1 MPGQFMGFALHGY
14 YLPIVKWAIT
24 LPSIMTLPAVSVAL
38 LTLNLG
44 RRQDSCTI
52 AAMTTFDL
60 NTPLNLNTQRI
71 LITGGA
77 GFIGSWLI
85 RTLLQRYP
93 NATITNLDALTYA
106 GNLANL
112 DDVADNP
119 NYSFV
124 HGDIMDA
131 ATVNSLMANTDIC
144 VNVAAQTHVDRSISG
159 PGVFT
164 ETNVMGTQ
172 VLLEAARQHNIAKYV
187 QVSTDEVYGS
197 IKTGEFT
204 ENSPIKP
211 NSPYSASKAG
221 ADMLVQSYH
230 KTYGF
235 NACITR
241 CSNNY
246 GPYQYPE
253 KLIPLMIAK
262 ASNDESLPVYG
273 DGLNV
278 RDWIHVED
286 HVAGIIRTIEA
297 GQPGEAYN
305 FGASHELANID
316 LVKQLLTA
324 LNKPESLITYVTD
337 RPGHDRRYAIDSS
350 KAQQQLGW
358 QPQHTFSTGL
368 QQTIDW
374 YLANPQ
380 WVAAIQQRCA
390 EHQQQLEQGV
400 HATKTPAGV

>member
-1 MPGQFMGFALHGY
+1 
-14 YLPIVKWAIT
+14 
-24 LPSIMTLPAVSVAL
+24 
-38 LTLNLG
+38 
-44 RRQDSCTI
+44 
-52 AAMTTFDL
+52 MTTLDL
-60 NTPLNLNTQRI
+60 NQHHI

-85 RTLLQRYP
+85 RTLLARYP
-93 NATITNLDALTYA
+93 QARITNLDALTYA

-112 DDVADNP
+112 DDVASNP
-119 NYSFV
+119 HYTFV
-124 HGDIMDA
+124 HGDITDA
-131 ATVNSLMANTDIC
+131 NLVNELMKQTDVC

-159 PGVFT
+159 PGIFT
-164 ETNVMGTQ
+164 ETNTMGTQ
-172 VLLEAARQHNIAKYV
+172 VLLEAARTAHNDAGITKYV

-204 ENSPIKP
+204 ENSPIQP

-221 ADMLVQSYH
+221 GDLLVQSYH

-253 KLIPLMIAK
+253 KLIPLMIHK

-286 HVAGIIRTIEA
+286 HVAGIIRTMEA
-297 GQPGEAYN
+297 GQPGETYN

-316 LVKQLLTA
+316 LVKQLLAT
-324 LNKPESLITYVTD
+324 LNKPESLITYVQD

-350 KAQQQLGW
+350 KAKQQLGW
-358 QPQHTFSTGL
+358 QPQHTFKDGL
-368 QQTIDW
+368 QQTIAW
-374 YLANPQ
+374 YQQHPE

-390 EHQQQLEQGV
+390 QQQQQLEQGI
-400 HATKTPAGV
+400 HTAKAPAGV